1 MDPSLT
7 PEDAW
12 RPLPPAE
19 WDAAAAG
26 HLLRRAGWTARPEDV
41 RQALADGPGGTLDR
55 LFPAQP
61 ALWPLPDSVARFEE
75 TRIARLRLVSQ
86 APPGERRLLQREER
100 EHAQAAVQDMAI
112 RWLEFAAQPGNSAF
126 AKWVLMLGDVFV
138 VASEKVR
145 NPAFLHR
152 HFDILARG
160 GLGRAPDLAKAVSRS
175 PAMVVYLDLNEN
187 RREAPNENFARELFE
202 LFLLGEGNYTERD
215 IKEAARAFTGYRVRP
230 ALGEFFYAGRQHD
243 DGDKTIFGR
252 TGPFTGD
259 DVIDLAFGLPA
270 AAVRMP
276 RKLAAVY
283 LSDQPIPAG
292 HLEALGAAWRGEG
305 DFDLGWLARRF
316 FGSRIFFDPAFR
328 SNLIKSPVQFHLGLV
343 QDLGLA
349 VVPLARYTLNP
360 LRQMGQVPFNPPNV
374 RGWLGGRN
382 WINSSTLAARRNLV
396 EMLFTP
402 INPDALNA
410 DEVRDLADGFAA
422 GAGNLTVGDD
432 FTAPFEG
439 LGPAEAASGMTGRF
453 AAVAPRPEFV
463 RGLADF
469 IAGSGG
475 GPSRRLRERRALATV
490 LESPEYQLC

>member
-187 RREAPNENFARELFE
+187 RRGGAEREL
-202 LFLLGEGNYTERD
+202 RP
-215 IKEAARAFTGYRVRP
+215 RALRALCPGRGKLHGTRHQGGRP
-230 ALGEFFYAGRQHD
+230 RLH
-243 DGDKTIFGR
+243 
-252 TGPFTGD
+252 
-259 DVIDLAFGLPA
+259 GLP
-270 AAVRMP
+270 
-276 RKLAAVY
+276 
-283 LSDQPIPAG
+283 
-292 HLEALGAAWRGEG
+292 GAAGPRRV
-305 DFDLGWLARRF
+305 FLRRPPAR
-316 FGSRIFFDPAFR
+316 
-328 SNLIKSPVQFHLGLV
+328 
-343 QDLGLA
+343 
-349 VVPLARYTLNP
+349 
-360 LRQMGQVPFNPPNV
+360 
-374 RGWLGGRN
+374 
-382 WINSSTLAARRNLV
+382 
-396 EMLFTP
+396 
-402 INPDALNA
+402 
-410 DEVRDLADGFAA
+410 
-422 GAGNLTVGDD
+422 
-432 FTAPFEG
+432 
-439 LGPAEAASGMTGRF
+439 
-453 AAVAPRPEFV
+453 
-463 RGLADF
+463 
-469 IAGSGG
+469 
-475 GPSRRLRERRALATV
+475 
-490 LESPEYQLC
+490 